1 MPKNETLPFEVSET
15 LHILGSRIRTARL
28 RRQMSQDELAAAC
41 QLNRRTLY
49 RIEQGAAG
57 MAIGNIYTVLW
68 VLGLLPTVAV
78 VANPDTDEH
87 GKVLERA
94 RQAKRVRKPS
104 PQADENDF

>member
-1 MPKNETLPFEVSET
+1 MPKNEALPFEVSET
-15 LHILGSRIRTARL
+15 LKVLGSRIRTARL
-28 RRQMSQDELAAAC
+28 RRQMSQDELCAAC

-68 VLGLLPTVAV
+68 VLGLLPTVAA

-94 RQAKRVRKPS
+94 RQARRVRKS
-104 PQADENDF
+104 APQADENDF